1 MCTCE
6 PVCLYWC
13 PGVHICTC
21 PYRHG
26 FAHVWAP
33 VCTGVCVGTCTCM
46 WACTVGSRTGST
58 EGLGVPLLGLRLWAG
73 LGWGPR
79 GHRPHPG
86 QKLCSTHLQLVSWP
100 PWPSGCPPLVQH
112 PWPSV
117 QGLCLP
123 RPAFWGFS
131 VLRVQRGGL
140 EGPRPPAGHHLKRL
154 PAPLPPPAHAAMNC
168 GSDAASTRG
177 WGCLRPRAAGA
188 SRKGTTV
195 TRVTG
200 QAAGARHA
208 VSPESQNVRQ
218 EGQGLAG
225 VQGTAR
231 AVTGSRLHKTRTG
244 SGSWGTH
251 HPSQEV
257 LGLQGQG

>member
-1 MCTCE
+1 MPVSARLCTRVG
-6 PVCLYWC
+6 PCLYRC
-13 PGVHICTC
+13 VCGHLYLHVGLH
-21 PYRHG
+21 RG
-26 FAHVWAP
+26 FQNREHR
-33 VCTGVCVGTCTCM
+33 
-46 WACTVGSRTGST
+46 GSRSPIAGP
-58 EGLGVPLLGLRLWAG
+58 EALGWAG
-73 LGWGPR
+73 LGPAGPSSAPWTEALLHTPAA
-79 GHRPHPG
+79 GVLASLA
-86 QKLCSTHLQLVSWP
+86 QWVS
-100 PWPSGCPPLVQH
+100 PSGAAPMALSARPVSAPPCILGVQRSEGSAGWPWGAEAACRAPSEETACPP
-112 PWPSV
+112 
-117 QGLCLP
+117 
-123 RPAFWGFS
+123 
-131 VLRVQRGGL
+131 
-140 EGPRPPAGHHLKRL
+140 
-154 PAPLPPPAHAAMNC
+154 PPPAHAAVNC

-208 VSPESQNVRQ
+208 VSPEAQNVRQ

>member
-1 MCTCE
+1 MPVSARLCTRVG
-6 PVCLYWC
+6 PCLYRC
-13 PGVHICTC
+13 VCGHLYLHVGLH
-21 PYRHG
+21 RG
-26 FAHVWAP
+26 FQNREHR
-33 VCTGVCVGTCTCM
+33 
-46 WACTVGSRTGST
+46 GSRS
-58 EGLGVPLLGLRLWAG
+58 PIAG
-73 LGWGPR
+73 PEALGWGPW

-140 EGPRPPAGHHLKRL
+140 GGPRPPAGHHLKRL
-154 PAPLPPPAHAAMNC
+154 PAPLPPPAHAAVNC

-208 VSPESQNVRQ
+208 VSPEAQNVRQ

>member
-1 MCTCE
+1 M
-6 PVCLYWC
+6 
-13 PGVHICTC
+13 HICTC

-140 EGPRPPAGHHLKRL
+140 GGPRPPAGHHLKRL
-154 PAPLPPPAHAAMNC
+154 PAPLPPPSTCSRELWLRRGQHSRVGLPPAQGCWRLEEGHYSNSCDWPSCWREARRVPRGTERPAGRARSC
-168 GSDAASTRG
+168 WGPGHCSSRHRVSAS
-177 WGCLRPRAAGA
+177 
-188 SRKGTTV
+188 
-195 TRVTG
+195 
-200 QAAGARHA
+200 QD
-208 VSPESQNVRQ
+208 ED
-218 EGQGLAG
+218 
-225 VQGTAR
+225 
-231 AVTGSRLHKTRTG
+231 RL
-244 SGSWGTH
+244 W
-251 HPSQEV
+251 
-257 LGLQGQG
+257 